1 MADYESIAEGVIS
14 GDENAVKELTQKAI
28 KEGGDLERIIY
39 DGLVKGM
46 DIVAAKWKSGEFF
59 VPEVLIASRAM
70 KSGMAMVSPLLE
82 KEMEKAGIVVIGT
95 VKGDVHN
102 IGKDLVGLMLE
113 GAGFK
118 VIDLGTNVDKEVF
131 TRAVQENKP
140 SIVGISALLTTT
152 MPYMKEVI
160 SALDGAG
167 LRERLKIMIG
177 GAPINQNFAD
187 SIGADGYAE
196 NAPLAVEK
204 AKEFLAA

>member
-14 GDENAVKELTQKAI
+14 GDENVVKELTQNAI

-82 KEMEKAGIVVIGT
+82 KEMEKVGIVVIGT

-131 TRAVQENKP
+131 IRAVQENKP

-177 GAPINQNFAD
+177 GAPVNQNFAD

-196 NAPLAVEK
+196 NAPLAIEK

>member
-1 MADYESIAEGVIS
+1 MADYDGIAEFVVS
-14 GDENAVKELTQKAI
+14 GDVNAVKELNQIAI

-46 DIVAAKWKSGEFF
+46 DIAGAKWKSGEFF

-82 KEMEKAGIVVIGT
+82 KEIEKKGIVVIGT
-95 VKGDVHN
+95 VKGDVHDV
-102 IGKDLVGLMLE
+102 GKNLVSLMLE

-131 TRAVQENKP
+131 IRAVQEYKP
-140 SIVGISALLTTT
+140 SIVGMSALLTTT
-152 MPYMKEVI
+152 MSYMKEVI

-167 LRERLKIMIG
+167 LHEKLKIMIG

-187 SIGADGYAE
+187 SIGADGYAKD
-196 NAPLAVEK
+196 AALAVEK

>member
-14 GDENAVKELTQKAI
+14 GDENVVKELTQNAI

-82 KEMEKAGIVVIGT
+82 KEMEKVGIVVIGT

-131 TRAVQENKP
+131 IRAAQENKP

-177 GAPINQNFAD
+177 GAPVNQNFAD

-196 NAPLAVEK
+196 NAPLAIEK